1 MLYEPKSSDLTAEK
15 MVQEKRKSFVF
26 EETDLEWINPLL
38 VEWAKENEGKKQG
51 ELIAELLK
59 DYKEKRESEQ
69 VTREM
74 PSEAEGVNYAERVGD
89 ALSGASVKLK
99 EGADK
104 LQDQLRGG
112 YKQLAENIGKL
123 ETKRRASEAI
133 DTASEKVKSGG
144 QQISS
149 GLKKGYEQ
157 LLGSIKKRKED
168 TVEEE

>member
-1 MLYEPKSSDLTAEK
+1 MA
-15 MVQEKRKSFVF
+15 QEKRKSFVF

-51 ELIAELLK
+51 ELVAELLR
-59 DYKEKRESEQ
+59 DYKEKKESEPAA
-69 VTREM
+69 REM
-74 PSEAEGVNYAERVGD
+74 PPEAERADYAERVGD

-99 EGADK
+99 EGAGK
-104 LQDQLRGG
+104 LQGQLRGG
-112 YKQLAENIGKL
+112 YEQLAESIGKL
-123 ETKRRASEAI
+123 ETKRRAGEAI
-133 DTASEKVKSGG
+133 GTASEKLKSGG

-168 TVEEE
+168 AAEEE